1 MGLALSSSHHY
12 SSQPRVRAQS
22 DRHSSSN
29 ALQLILV
36 KVSKIQ
42 NPKVSEILIRTSLRA
57 IIVLRILLRVDIL
70 PKAMWNITLY
80 TSKLR
85 LSLPQQH
92 HLPSPMPQTPR
103 LLCVLRLAGIH
114 IGAWLF
120 YRFLTNTQES
130 LQDMSFFF
138 FFFFLFTNPPI
149 WKKCLQVCGDIM
161 LSVRFILLVYHS

>member
-42 NPKVSEILIRTSLRA
+42 NPKVGEILIRTSLRA

-70 PKAMWNITLY
+70 PKAMWNITLHLKAAPLASS
-80 TSKLR
+80 TASP
-85 LSLPQQH
+85 SLTHASNPETPLCTPSRWGTH
-92 HLPSPMPQTPR
+92 RCTVVLPLPDKHTGKSTR
-103 LLCVLRLAGIH
+103 YVS
-114 IGAWLF
+114 F
-120 YRFLTNTQES
+120 F
-130 LQDMSFFF
+130 SFFF
-138 FFFFLFTNPPI
+138 HKPSNMKVVFT
-149 WKKCLQVCGDIM
+149 
-161 LSVRFILLVYHS
+161 SVWWHHAEC